1 MPPLKLVREKSTGC
15 YYTKD
20 RHFLIERGSVGW
32 NIYEIEPDGLYS
44 LFPFGFGE
52 TLSEVRNVIFD
63 YYEEAVL

>member
-1 MPPLKLVREKSTGC
+1 MISLVRDKMSGC

-44 LFPFGFGE
+44 LFPWGFGE
-52 TLSEVRNVIFD
+52 TLVEVKESIFS
-63 YYEEAVL
+63 YYEE